1 MKCSNCGKNNLKK
14 VRLNQLF
21 YIEGDAWLHEN
32 KTAEI
37 YICAD
42 CGHFEFF
49 NSEYANELKIQQKAN
64 DYLMQKIEEKKSQ
77 IKELKEIKFDPTPFE
92 KEIEKLEKEIETLK
106 SLGVNGQ
113 EIRWREDEIKRNKE
127 ILAKKIDPKLKYQ
140 IEHLEYAIENL
151 QKQIVN
157 I

>member
-1 MKCSNCGKNNLKK
+1 MKCSNCGKNNLKE
-14 VRLNQLF
+14 VRLDQLF
-21 YIEGDAWLHEN
+21 SIWGDASLTVN

-42 CGHFEFF
+42 CGHLEFF
-49 NSEYANELKIQQKAN
+49 NSGYANELKNKQKAN
-64 DYLMQKIEEKKSQ
+64 DDLMQKIEEKKSQ
-77 IKELKEIKFDPTPFE
+77 INELKEIKFDPAPFK

-106 SLGVNGQ
+106 SLGVNGK
-113 EIRWREDEIKRNKE
+113 EIRWREDVIKENKE
-127 ILAKKIDPKLKYQ
+127 ILEKKIDPKLERKIKDLEND
-140 IEHLEYAIENL
+140 IEKL

>member
-1 MKCSNCGKNNLKK
+1 MKCSNCGKNNLKE
-14 VRLNQLF
+14 VRLYQLF
-21 YIEGDAWLHEN
+21 DIDGDAWLQEN

-49 NSEYANELKIQQKAN
+49 NSEYANELKNKQKAN
-64 DYLMQKIEEKKSQ
+64 DDLMQKIEEKKSQ

-106 SLGVNGQ
+106 SLGVNGK

-127 ILAKKIDPKLKYQ
+127 ILAKKIDPKLERKIKDLEND
-140 IEHLEYAIENL
+140 IEKLK
-151 QKQIVN
+151 KQIVN

>member
-1 MKCSNCGKNNLKK
+1 MKCSNCGKNNLKE
-14 VRLNQLF
+14 VRLYQLF
-21 YIEGDAWLHEN
+21 DIDGDAWLLEN

-49 NSEYANELKIQQKAN
+49 NSEYANELKNKQKAN
-64 DYLMQKIEEKKSQ
+64 DDLMQKIEEKKSQ

-127 ILAKKIDPKLKYQ
+127 ILAKKIDPKLEYQ
-140 IEHLEYAIENL
+140 IEHLKDAIANL